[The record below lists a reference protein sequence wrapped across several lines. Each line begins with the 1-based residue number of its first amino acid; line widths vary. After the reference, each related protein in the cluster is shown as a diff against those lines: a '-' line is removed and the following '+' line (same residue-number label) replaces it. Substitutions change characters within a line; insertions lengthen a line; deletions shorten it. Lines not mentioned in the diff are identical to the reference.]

1 MSVYT
6 NYVRKAGKYL
16 IDAITIAA
24 LSFATGVVAFIV
36 GALLNLRLWLLGS
49 ESILSTIVSVIK
61 TVFSGRLL
69 TIIRVFIINIFG
81 QGRLYSVDRLRGL
94 EKASFVT
101 FYVLLILIN
110 HVLADFVAGVSSL
123 EAFLYEFF
131 RSPFFPA
138 YIFEEVANLQTPLWS
153 AYFFID
159 NLSMAMVLFF
169 AELLAVHRRFFKKHF
184 EAATREDAVLLFLP
198 VIWFIFRYVAEAVT
212 IVKYGSP
219 PGSQFMFVAYAI
231 SLLLT
236 PQNEAQLLLLY
247 SSLWPIAGFFLGLF
261 FGVIPY
267 TGRLWH
273 AFAAPLTML
282 VNSVGGERR

>member
-1 MSVYT
+1 MFDPV
-6 NYVRKAGKYL
+6 
-16 IDAITIAA
+16 TIAA
-24 LSFATGVVAFIV
+24 AFFAAGVIAFII

-49 ESILSTIVSVIK
+49 ESVSSTLVTVIK
-61 TVFSGRLL
+61 TIFSRQLL
-69 TIIRVFIINIFG
+69 TIIRTFIVNIFG
-81 QGRLYSVDRLRGL
+81 QKRLYTVDRLRGL

-110 HVLADFVAGVSSL
+110 HILADIVAGVSTV
-123 EAFLYEFF
+123 EAFLNEFF

-138 YIFEEVANLQTPLWS
+138 YIFEEVKDLQTPLWS

-198 VIWFIFRYVAEAVT
+198 VIWFIFRYIAEAVT

-231 SLLLT
+231 SLLLA
-236 PQNEAQLLLLY
+236 PLSEAQLSLLY
-247 SSLWPIAGFFLGLF
+247 SILWPTAGFFLGLF
-261 FGVIPY
+261 FGIIPY

>member
-1 MSVYT
+1 V
-6 NYVRKAGKYL
+6 GKYL
-16 IDAITIAA
+16 IDATAIAA
-24 LSFATGVVAFIV
+24 SFFAAGVVAFIV

-49 ESILSTIVSVIK
+49 ESIPYTIATVIK
-61 TVFSGRLL
+61 TVFSRRLL
-69 TIIRVFIINIFG
+69 TIIRTFVVNIFG
-81 QGRLYSVDRLRGL
+81 QARLYSVDRLRGL

-123 EAFLYEFF
+123 EAFIYEFF

-138 YIFEEVANLQTPLWS
+138 YIFEEVANIQAPLWS

-198 VIWFIFRYVAEAVT
+198 VIWFIFRYIAEAVT

-236 PQNEAQLLLLY
+236 PLNEAQISLLY
-247 SSLWPIAGFFLGLF
+247 SVLWPTAGFFLGLF

-282 VNSVGGERR
+282 VNSVGGERK

>member
-1 MSVYT
+1 MFDPVS
-6 NYVRKAGKYL
+6 
-16 IDAITIAA
+16 IAA
-24 LSFATGVVAFIV
+24 AFFAAGVIAFIV

-49 ESILSTIVSVIK
+49 ESIPSTIAAVVK
-61 TVFSGRLL
+61 TIFSRRLL
-69 TIIRVFIINIFG
+69 TIIRTFIVNIFA
-81 QGRLYSVDRLRGL
+81 QKRLYNVDPLRGL

-110 HVLADFVAGVSSL
+110 HILADIVAGVSTV
-123 EAFLYEFF
+123 EAFINEFF

-138 YIFEEVANLQTPLWS
+138 YIFKEVADLQTPLWS
-153 AYFFID
+153 AFFFID

-184 EAATREDAVLLFLP
+184 EAATREDAILLFLP

-236 PQNEAQLLLLY
+236 PLNEAQISLLY
-247 SSLWPIAGFFLGLF
+247 SILWPTAGFFLGLF
-261 FGVIPY
+261 FGIIPY

>member
-1 MSVYT
+1 
-6 NYVRKAGKYL
+6 L

>member
-1 MSVYT
+1 MF
-6 NYVRKAGKYL
+6 
-16 IDAITIAA
+16 DAVTIAA
-24 LSFATGVVAFIV
+24 AFFAAGVVAFII

-49 ESILSTIVSVIK
+49 ESIPSTIASVVK
-61 TVFSGRLL
+61 TVFSRQLL
-69 TIIRVFIINIFG
+69 TIIRTFIVNIFG
-81 QGRLYSVDRLRGL
+81 QKRLYNVDRLRGL

-110 HVLADFVAGVSSL
+110 HILADIVAGVSSL
-123 EAFLYEFF
+123 EAFIYEFF

-138 YIFEEVANLQTPLWS
+138 YIFEEVADLQTPLWS

-198 VIWFIFRYVAEAVT
+198 VIWFIFRYIAEAVT

-236 PQNEAQLLLLY
+236 PLSEAQISLLY
-247 SSLWPIAGFFLGLF
+247 SILWPTAGFFLGLF

-282 VNSVGGERR
+282 VNSVGGERK

>member
-1 MSVYT
+1 M
-6 NYVRKAGKYL
+6 
-16 IDAITIAA
+16 IDATTIAA
-24 LSFATGVVAFIV
+24 SFFAAGVVAFIV

-49 ESILSTIVSVIK
+49 ESVLATIAAVIK
-61 TVFSGRLL
+61 TVFSRRLL
-69 TIIRVFIINIFG
+69 TIIRAFVVNIFG
-81 QGRLYSVDRLRGL
+81 QARLYSVDRLRGL
-94 EKASFVT
+94 EKASFVI

-123 EAFLYEFF
+123 EAFIYEFF

-138 YIFEEVANLQTPLWS
+138 YIFEEVANIQAPLWY

-159 NLSMAMVLFF
+159 NLSMAIVLFF

-198 VIWFIFRYVAEAVT
+198 VIWFIFRYFAQAVT

-219 PGSQFMFVAYAI
+219 AGSQFMFVAYAI
-231 SLLLT
+231 SRLFIPL
-236 PQNEAQLLLLY
+236 NEAQISLLY
-247 SSLWPIAGFFLGLF
+247 SVLWPTSGFFLGLF
-261 FGVIPY
+261 FGAIPY
-267 TGRLWH
+267 SGRLWH

-282 VNSVGGERR
+282 VNSVSSVAGERK

>member
-1 MSVYT
+1 M
-6 NYVRKAGKYL
+6 

-236 PQNEAQLLLLY
+236 PQNEAQLSLLY